1 MLFYFCSAIYTFVL
15 KNNEY
20 RSKIPLRIFI
30 KRQDHMFSVDESYVL
45 EENKISEKE
54 NDFRIKFCF
63 NCPEFVYKMNTRV
76 TFFKFSCT
84 TCINVPFESK
94 SCKTNIEF
102 LAKKVIPIQV
112 NNKELVE
119 SEEYGSQLTGTDYYV
134 LVVK

>member
-45 EENKISEKE
+45 EENETSEKE

-63 NCPEFVYKMNTRV
+63 NCLEFVYIMNTRA
-76 TFFKFSCT
+76 TIFKFSCA
-84 TCINVPFESK
+84 TCINLPFKSK
-94 SCKTNIEF
+94 SCKTTIEL

-112 NNKELVE
+112 I
-119 SEEYGSQLTGTDYYV
+119 
-134 LVVK
+134 